1 MKKIFHTS
9 IPFLFL
15 GLLVLLFNSCGKEN
29 NIDKPTADFIGNPTN
44 GIAPL
49 TVKFNDQSSNN
60 PTTWNWD
67 FGDGSISNE
76 QNPSKTYTDA
86 GTYTVKL
93 TVLNSGGEDTQIKTD
108 YITVTPSVNPPIT
121 DFIGSPTNGQAPL
134 IVSFTDQS
142 SNNPTSWYW
151 DFGDGTTSNEQNPS
165 KTYTDAGTYTIT
177 LTAINSGGEDTQIKT
192 DYIIVTPLVNP
203 PITDFIGSPTNG
215 QAPLIVS
222 FTDQSSNNPT
232 SWYWDFGDGTTSS
245 EQNPSKTYTDT
256 GSFTVKLTAI
266 NSGGEDTQTKAD
278 YIVVTDDGTFTD
290 DRDGTVYKYV
300 TIGEQVWM
308 AENLKYLPN
317 VVGPVIS
324 SYSVPYYYVYDYHGN
339 NVANAKA
346 TENYQTYGVLYNW
359 PAAMVACPT
368 GWHLP
373 ADEEWS
379 LLTDYLGGEGVAGGK
394 LKETG
399 TIHWYTPNSGATNE
413 TGFTALPGG
422 YRSYSSKFSYM
433 ISNGCW
439 WSASEENTTNA
450 WNRFIYYYSSV
461 VEPNND
467 HKSLGL
473 SVRCVRD

>member
-1 MKKIFHTS
+1 MKNIFHTS

-49 TVKFNDQSSNN
+49 TVKFNDQSSSN

-67 FGDGSISNE
+67 FGDGSTSNE

-86 GTYTVKL
+86 GSYTVKL

-121 DFIGSPTNGQAPL
+121 DFIGSPTNGQTPL

-165 KTYTDAGTYTIT
+165 KSYTDAGTYTIT

-203 PITDFIGSPTNG
+203 PITDFTGSPTNG

-232 SWYWDFGDGTTSS
+232 SWYWDFGDGTTSN

-439 WSASEENTTNA
+439 WSASEDNTTNA